1 LERYLWQAAVD
12 LRGQIDAAAY
22 KDYIFPLVFF
32 KRICD
37 VRDEEYEHY
46 VEEGGEEYAEMMIQD
61 SPIQIP
67 EDAHWIKVFNVT
79 ENIGQA
85 LVDAFRQIENANP
98 GKKIDDRIVGGLEG
112 IFGDKAIWTN
122 KNKMPDATIRN
133 LLNSFNKL
141 TLSLAAC
148 PADEMGTGYEYLIG
162 KFADDAGH
170 TAQEFYTNRTVVELM
185 AEILQ
190 LQPHESI
197 YDPTCGSGGMLIKS
211 LTYLKDKGEEW
222 RDVKVFGQEINAGT
236 AAIARMN
243 LYLHGIHDFS
253 IVNDDTLLTPAFTK
267 NGKVQQ
273 FDVVLANPPYSIKT
287 WNREAFEH
295 DKYGRCFL
303 GVPPQS
309 RADYAFI
316 QHIVASMDE
325 KNGRCAILLPHGVLN
340 RKEEAEMRKRHI
352 VSDNID
358 AIIGL
363 GRNLFFNSGLE
374 SFILICSNR
383 KPKERQG
390 KILFIEAENY
400 SHKEGRQAY
409 LWPEDIAKI
418 VHAYNNLEDE
428 EGFSKWVSIKDIT
441 DGNLNIKSY
450 VKSISPKNDSAVE
463 AVFMAYKEQQHRLAD
478 AFAGFEFIDFEPLK
492 LDLDFR
498 FSFLDKTRWK
508 KVTLG
513 EVAYE
518 YSSRIENPS
527 ESQYE
532 YYIGSDCIGQYDF
545 RINKKSPASLITSA
559 QKEFK
564 AGDYLLVRRS
574 LYGSDFRERAPRAD
588 FSGCCS
594 ADILTIRENGDYI
607 SDGYLIYVLYSKELW
622 DFIVANSSGGLTR
635 RIKWKQIA
643 DFELLL
649 PPMDIQKALAEKLWA
664 AYEVKQSYLK
674 MIKATREMVKSQF
687 IEMIKDKQPNGKI
700 GDLVDTNIKSVKKTH
715 DVDDGIEYIDI
726 SSIDSVSRSISET
739 TNYVVKSAP
748 SRAQQCVEY
757 GDILVSTVR
766 PINRNIAV
774 VTKESPNLVASTGFC
789 VLRPKEEEYREYL
802 LSVVLTD
809 KYTQKMCDKASGGL
823 YPAINNGDVLSYE
836 VFIPDKEML
845 TKISTIYHQADKSEY
860 ELRSKIDAIDNDI
873 KSFIN
878 ENMKRIEYRYTLG
891 KNTFIIMDGS
901 ICKVNPIFV

>member
-1 LERYLWQAAVD
+1 MTKQITLDELESYLWQAAVD
-12 LRGQIDAAAY
+12 LRGQIDATAY

-37 VRDEEYEHY
+37 VRDEEYQYY
-46 VEEGGEEYAEMMIQD
+46 VDEGGEEYAEMMIKD

-67 EDAHWIKVFNVT
+67 EDAHWGKVFNVT
-79 ENIGQA
+79 ENIGQT

-112 IFGDKAIWTN
+112 IFGDKTIWTN
-122 KNKMPDATIRN
+122 KIKMPDVTIRN

-185 AEILQ
+185 TEILQ

-222 RDVKVFGQEINAGT
+222 RDVKVYGQEINAST

-253 IVNDDTLLTPAFTK
+253 IVNDDTLLRPAFTK
-267 NGKVQQ
+267 NGRVQQ

-303 GVPPQS
+303 GVPPQA

-316 QHIVASMDE
+316 QHILASMDE

-340 RKEEAEMRKRHI
+340 RKEEAEMRKKHI
-352 VSDNID
+352 ESDNID

-374 SFILICSNR
+374 SFVLICSNR

-400 SHKEGRQAY
+400 SHKEGKQAY
-409 LWPEDIAKI
+409 LWPEDIARI
-418 VHAYNNLEDE
+418 IHAYNNLEDE
-428 EGFSKWVSIKDIT
+428 EGFSKWVSIEDIT

-450 VKSISPKNDSAVE
+450 VKSISQKNDSAVE
-463 AVFMAYKEQQHRLAD
+463 AIIMAYKEQQHRLAD
-478 AFAGFEFIDFEPLK
+478 AMNGFEFVDFEP
-492 LDLDFR
+492 FR
-498 FSFLDKTRWK
+498 VEFDTSFSALDKTGWK
-508 KVTLG
+508 KVKLG

-532 YYIGSDCIGQYDF
+532 YYIGSDCIDQYDF
-545 RINKKSPASLITSA
+545 RINKKSSAGLITSA

-594 ADILTIRENGDYI
+594 ADILTIRENCDFI

-622 DFIVANSSGGLTR
+622 AFIVANSSGGLTR

-643 DFELLL
+643 EFEFLL
-649 PPMDIQKALAEKLWA
+649 PPMETQKVIAKKLWA

-674 MIKATREMVKSQF
+674 MIKAIQEMVQSQF
-687 IEMIKDKQPNGKI
+687 IKMFGNPVTNDMQWNTLPISEVAPESPSEDKQTGEVWLLNLDMIVSNTGKVIKKVMEQESNLLSVSPFDEDNVLFSKLRPYLNKVVIPDGKGYATTELIPLRPNPKLLNKVFFSHLLRSEVFVKYANSISTGTKMPRMPI
-700 GDLVDTNIKSVKKTH
+700 GDLRKFRCILPSLSLQEQFV
-715 DVDDGIEYIDI
+715 
-726 SSIDSVSRSISET
+726 SIAE
-739 TNYVVKSAP
+739 
-748 SRAQQCVEY
+748 
-757 GDILVSTVR
+757 
-766 PINRNIAV
+766 
-774 VTKESPNLVASTGFC
+774 
-789 VLRPKEEEYREYL
+789 
-802 LSVVLTD
+802 
-809 KYTQKMCDKASGGL
+809 
-823 YPAINNGDVLSYE
+823 
-836 VFIPDKEML
+836 
-845 TKISTIYHQADKSEY
+845 QADKSEF
-860 ELRSKIDAIDNDI
+860 ELRKTIDAIDAVI
-873 KSFIN
+873 KSLIN
-878 ENMKRIEYRYTLG
+878 EN
-891 KNTFIIMDGS
+891 
-901 ICKVNPIFV
+901 